1 MGAISTNRLGGASLI
16 VGPLLA
22 VVCFLIRPGG
32 GLVGGQVD
40 PADASASINV
50 VTANA
55 DLAGISFLL
64 APIGLLAL
72 VYGLNVF
79 AESLKG
85 GNGEALARYGTLFF
99 LLALMS
105 WSVGSALTVAIA
117 GGAAAGAAEA
127 LYAAGTAVSSTGG
140 IFAALGLLALSVGVS
155 TRDDFNKPFALIV
168 AATSAILLVFAV
180 LSARDTSLLQAANTV
195 AGIAYAITTS
205 WSVTLGRGLMKK
217 A

>member
-1 MGAISTNRLGGASLI
+1 MGTISTNRLGGASLI

-117 GGAAAGAAEA
+117 GGAVQHRRARLAIPDPELGQVN
-127 LYAAGTAVSSTGG
+127 LVG
-140 IFAALGLLALSVGVS
+140 IFHGFFYQRNNFSYVIPRRKFLHYTTIIGV
-155 TRDDFNKPFALIV
+155 
-168 AATSAILLVFAV
+168 
-180 LSARDTSLLQAANTV
+180 
-195 AGIAYAITTS
+195 
-205 WSVTLGRGLMKK
+205 
-217 A
+217 